1 MTVINA
7 KSMAS
12 DPMKIRLHYGGKVVE
27 DPVITYVGE
36 IQWQLIEIDMDKLS
50 LPEIVDCA
58 AEVCSYKKG
67 TFSIYWHLPDMPI
80 ENHLVELK
88 DDKDVKDMV
97 YVYGDNPF
105 KVITDLYVNLIQGEA
120 QYSDREAQPG
130 LLMTHVSPIRSD
142 TGSHDNNSVVS
153 GDDSEDCEYV
163 ADKDND
169 FCSDKDDNDDDEWI
183 SSVAAIDKVHKN
195 DKLTQK
201 ELVQSILE
209 KPDLGFKHDVDEVAE
224 ADENYSSYEDSD
236 GDVNSPG
243 DSEDDDIRGR
253 KYKIEVPVV
262 TDQTDWSKWKWIV
275 GTRFP
280 TRDDFKHA
288 VRMYAVANGRDLS
301 VFISDKKRQ
310 GRVGVKC
317 VSGCPF
323 RVYLSFA
330 EKKSCFMVKSVKTE
344 HTCQRNMTKNRQL
357 SSEFVAN
364 EFLPIFK
371 TRPHWP
377 AKEIQDAVKE
387 KFKLFVGKWFA
398 YRAKSIAQHK
408 LHGSMKEHY
417 SKLGSYLEILKHENP
432 TSTFDLVTVPA
443 SYHGYDSQVEVFFR
457 LFVCFD
463 GVRKGFIN
471 GCRKLL
477 CLDGCFLKT
486 FLGGMLLAA
495 IGRDSNDQMY
505 PVAWAVVE
513 GENNDSW
520 GWFMNELYKCL
531 DVTEGGKGWT
541 LISDQQKGLLNG
553 VAQYWG
559 NAEHRNCAR
568 HIYANWHK
576 KYKGDDLKSVFWK
589 AVRAYS
595 EADYKLAIE
604 DMKKISTDAVTDFI
618 KQNPKCFCRCY
629 LVTDSKADVV
639 VNNMAET
646 FNGFIIQSRSKHI
659 INMLEDIRV
668 AIMTRLVNKEREM
681 VNKDFIVC
689 PRVQKKLDKEKAK
702 AYKCNI
708 SPSTKV
714 LFQVKELDEVCV
726 DIEKKTCTCRK
737 WNLTGIPCFHACAVY
752 GFLQLPVEEYVDHY
766 YSKEMYLKAYE
777 NYIPPLPSEKYWPQV
792 DLPLDPPPIKIGPGR
807 PKKNRKKDPHEDPKK
822 PGKLTRHGVKMSCSV
837 CKSRTHNIRTCPN
850 KREGTNPTQKTKRQ
864 AKEDSKN
871 VE

>member
-12 DPMKIRLHYGGKVVE
+12 DPVKIRLHYGGKVVE

-120 QYSDREAQPG
+120 QYSDP
-130 LLMTHVSPIRSD
+130 
-142 TGSHDNNSVVS
+142 
-153 GDDSEDCEYV
+153 
-163 ADKDND
+163 
-169 FCSDKDDNDDDEWI
+169 
-183 SSVAAIDKVHKN
+183 
-195 DKLTQK
+195 
-201 ELVQSILE
+201 
-209 KPDLGFKHDVDEVAE
+209 
-224 ADENYSSYEDSD
+224 
-236 GDVNSPG
+236 
-243 DSEDDDIRGR
+243 
-253 KYKIEVPVV
+253 
-262 TDQTDWSKWKWIV
+262 
-275 GTRFP
+275 
-280 TRDDFKHA
+280 
-288 VRMYAVANGRDLS
+288 
-301 VFISDKKRQ
+301 
-310 GRVGVKC
+310 
-317 VSGCPF
+317 
-323 RVYLSFA
+323 
-330 EKKSCFMVKSVKTE
+330 
-344 HTCQRNMTKNRQL
+344 
-357 SSEFVAN
+357 
-364 EFLPIFK
+364 
-371 TRPHWP
+371 
-377 AKEIQDAVKE
+377 
-387 KFKLFVGKWFA
+387 
-398 YRAKSIAQHK
+398 
-408 LHGSMKEHY
+408 
-417 SKLGSYLEILKHENP
+417 
-432 TSTFDLVTVPA
+432 
-443 SYHGYDSQVEVFFR
+443 
-457 LFVCFD
+457 
-463 GVRKGFIN
+463 
-471 GCRKLL
+471 
-477 CLDGCFLKT
+477 
-486 FLGGMLLAA
+486 

-681 VNKDFIVC
+681 VNKNFIVC

-850 KREGTNPTQKTKRQ
+850 KGKVLIQPKKPRGRPRKIPKMLNEEGPSSNASTTVASEKPKRGRPRKVPKSTQSSQVTQ
-864 AKEDSKN
+864 
-871 VE
+871 V